1 MGRSHHR
8 FPSLHTSNMSV
19 DLSKAKLYINN
30 EYVDG
35 EGKPLTLINPV
46 DDSVIAEGTPT
57 AGNADIDKAVEH
69 AHHAFK
75 KGPWATISGKQR
87 AALMHKFADL
97 VEKNAER
104 IAYLESLPSGR
115 PISMILGFDLAH
127 LVEVYR
133 YYAGWADKISGEY
146 FPADN
151 GTTRIVRYEPLGV
164 CAGIASWNATP
175 LYIAWKI
182 APALAAGNTFIFKP
196 SEKSP
201 LGALA
206 IAELYAEA
214 GFPPGVVQFV
224 TGAAETGALLAS
236 HMSISKISFTG
247 SVDGGRAVQEAATKS
262 NLKKVTLE
270 LGGKSP
276 AIVYNDAP
284 FDLAVGMVGG
294 GFLAN
299 SGQICVAASRV
310 LVQEDIA
317 EKFIVAVKD
326 IFEQVNQGLGSSPQE
341 KTTSHGPVVDKAQFD
356 RIMSYVELGKK
367 SATLVTGGSQKGAKG
382 CFIEPTLFVNPEK
395 DSRIWSEEIFGP
407 VLTIKTFKTEEESI
421 ELANDTTYGLAACI
435 YTTDVTRALR
445 VAAAVESG
453 CVSVNTPHL
462 PDPNTPLGGT
472 KQSGQGR
479 ELGREG
485 LYAYL
490 EPKTI
495 HINARTSICSTT
507 CGVPPGLF

>member
-1 MGRSHHR
+1 
-8 FPSLHTSNMSV
+8 MSV
-19 DLSKAKLYINN
+19 DLSKAKLFINN
-30 EYVDG
+30 EYIGG

-46 DDSVIAEGTPT
+46 DDSVVAEGIPT
-57 AGNADIDKAVEH
+57 ASKADVDKAVDH
-69 AHHAFK
+69 AYNAFK
-75 KGPWATISGKQR
+75 KGPWSKISGKER
-87 AALMHKFADL
+87 AAAMHKFADL
-97 VEKNAER
+97 VEKHAER
-104 IAYLESLPSGR
+104 IATLESLPSGR
-115 PISMILGFDLAH
+115 PIGMILGFDLAH

-151 GTTRIVRYEPLGV
+151 GLTKIVRYEPLGV

-206 IAELYAEA
+206 LGELYAEA

-224 TGAAETGALLAS
+224 AGAAETGAALAS
-236 HMSISKISFTG
+236 HMKISKISFTG
-247 SVDGGRAVQEAATKS
+247 SVNGGKAVQDAATKS

-317 EKFIVAVKD
+317 EKFIAAVKG
-326 IFEQVNQGLGSSPQE
+326 IFEQTGQGMGPSPQD

-356 RIMSYVELGKK
+356 RIMSYIDIGKK
-367 SATLVTGGSQKGAKG
+367 SATLITGGGRKGSQG

-407 VLTIKTFKTEEESI
+407 VLTIRTFKTEEESI
-421 ELANDTTYGLAACI
+421 ELANDTSYGLAACV

-445 VAAAVESG
+445 VAAAIESG
-453 CVSVNTPHL
+453 GVSINTPHL
-462 PDPNTPLGGT
+462 PDPNTPFGGM

-479 ELGREG
+479 ELGKHG

-495 HINARTSICSTT
+495 HINMN
-507 CGVPPGLF
+507 VPSSSKL

>member
-1 MGRSHHR
+1 MLVARSWC
-8 FPSLHTSNMSV
+8 
-19 DLSKAKLYINN
+19 
-30 EYVDG
+30 VDG
-35 EGKPLTLINPV
+35 EGKPLTLIKPV
-46 DDSVIAEGTPT
+46 DDSVVAEGIPT
-57 AGNADIDKAVEH
+57 ASKADIDKAVEH
-69 AHHAFK
+69 AHYSLK
-75 KGPWATISGKQR
+75 KGPWAKFSVKQR
-87 AALMHKFADL
+87 AALMLKFADL

-104 IAYLESLPSGR
+104 ITYLESLPSDR
-115 PISMILGFDLAH
+115 PIGMILVFDLVH

-133 YYAGWADKISGEY
+133 YYAGWADKISGED

-151 GTTRIVRYEPLGV
+151 GTTRVVTYEPLCV

-175 LYIAWKI
+175 LYLAWEI

-201 LGALA
+201 LGGLA
-206 IAELYAEA
+206 IAGLYAGA

-224 TGAAETGALLAS
+224 TGAAETGSLLAS
-236 HMSISKISFTG
+236 HMKISKISFTG
-247 SVDGGRAVQEAATKS
+247 FVNGGRAVQEAATKS

-284 FDLAVGMVGG
+284 FNLAVGMVGG
-294 GFLAN
+294 GFLEN

-317 EKFIVAVKD
+317 EKFIAAVKG
-326 IFEQVNQGLGSSPQE
+326 ISEQVNQGLGASPQE

-367 SATLVTGGSQKGAKG
+367 SASLITGGNRKDEKG
-382 CFIEPTLFVNPEK
+382 CFIDPTLFVDPET
-395 DSRIWSEEIFGP
+395 DSRIWSEAIFGP

-421 ELANDTTYGLAACI
+421 EVANDTTYGLAACV

-445 VAAAVESG
+445 VAATVESG
-453 CVSVNTPHL
+453 CYCRERLLLSRAAVCRSTRPICRIRTRRWVER
-462 PDPNTPLGGT
+462 
-472 KQSGQGR
+472 SRVGR
-479 ELGREG
+479 VESWVEKVFMLTWNPRPSISSTSET
-485 LYAYL
+485 LS
-490 EPKTI
+490 EPAVT
-495 HINARTSICSTT
+495 NLA
-507 CGVPPGLF
+507 